1 MRRFPRPSHTEP
13 LTDGC
18 LSTGILLVLTALCPP
33 IGIIFLIGYGIYKNH
48 EESINNIMAIIL
60 FGVILILSPIAVI
73 FSFFINGFIE
83 TIKEYSVLVFITL
96 IEVIVIFVVLLK
108 DKINFKPKPIGTGS
122 HILIAIT
129 FGVLTICLVKKAF
142 SGNSEHVIEL
152 LFFSCCSSI
161 PSLNSM
167 IKLLGE
173 TDKTK
178 TEINSKQH
186 KSSGE
191 YDETFKAFRHEFK
204 PSKELQD
211 MLDDYHNKYGKE
223 IEESSIE
230 QHSELTE
237 TELSINSTNTISSGE
252 INTDE
257 NKTIVFITP
266 HGKKYHCSECQ
277 CIKNRNDL
285 IEITISKAENKGCTP
300 CGMCCKNNI
309 K

>member
-1 MRRFPRPSHTEP
+1 MKLKGNVMRRFPRPSHTEP

-60 FGVILILSPIAVI
+60 FGLIFILSPIAVI

-96 IEVIVIFVVLLK
+96 IEIIVIFIVLLK

-122 HILIAIT
+122 HILITIT
-129 FGVLTICLVKKAF
+129 FGILTIYLVKKAF
-142 SGNSEHVIEL
+142 HGNSEHVIEL

-167 IKLLGE
+167 IKLLGG

-191 YDETFKAFRHEFK
+191 HDEAFKAFRHEFK

-211 MLDDYHNKYGKE
+211 MLDKCHEMNNNQQKNQ
-223 IEESSIE
+223 ESSIE
-230 QHSELTE
+230 DLTE
-237 TELSINSTNTISSGE
+237 TELERKYPHTFGHKATNRLWICSKCGTVNQFSQEKCCCGKM
-252 INTDE
+252 NH
-257 NKTIVFITP
+257 NK
-266 HGKKYHCSECQ
+266 
-277 CIKNRNDL
+277 
-285 IEITISKAENKGCTP
+285 NK
-300 CGMCCKNNI
+300 
-309 K
+309 